1 MPKTIKATD
10 AVRSFSD
17 ILNSVKYR
25 HESYTITRGGKPA
38 AALVPVE
45 MHPARR
51 TLRELKAVLNNLPR
65 LGKDAEGFLRDI
77 EEGIRKQPPLPEKTS
92 WE

>member
-10 AVRSFSD
+10 AVRAFSE
-17 ILNSVKYR
+17 ILNSVKYQGER
-25 HESYTITRGGKPA
+25 YTIIRGGKPA

-45 MHPARR
+45 TAPVQK
-51 TLRELKAVLNNLPR
+51 TLRDLPELIKSLPK
-65 LGKDAEGFLRDI
+65 LGDDVDRFMSDI
-77 EEGIRKQPPLPEKTS
+77 EEAVCKQPSLSEKTA

>member
-1 MPKTIKATD
+1 MPKIIKATD

-25 HESYTITRGGKPA
+25 HESYTIIRGGKPA
-38 AALVPVE
+38 ASLVPVE
-45 MHPARR
+45 TSPVRK
-51 TLRELKAVLNNLPR
+51 TLRELKTVLSNLPR
-65 LGKDAEGFLRDI
+65 LGNDAEDFLLDI
-77 EEGIRKQPPLPEKTS
+77 EEGVRNQPHVPERAA

>member
-10 AVRSFSD
+10 AVRAFSD

-25 HESYTITRGGKPA
+25 HESFTILRGGKPA
-38 AALVPVE
+38 AALVPIDAA
-45 MHPARR
+45 PIQR
-51 TLRELKAVLNNLPR
+51 TLRDLPGLLKSLPK
-65 LGKDAEGFLRDI
+65 LGDDVDQFMSDV
-77 EEGIRKQPPLPEKTS
+77 EEAMRMQPHVPEKMA

>member
-1 MPKTIKATD
+1 MHRTIKATE
-10 AVRSFSD
+10 AVRAFSE

-25 HESYTITRGGKPA
+25 HESYTIIRGGKPA

-45 MHPARR
+45 ASSVQKTLGDLPA
-51 TLRELKAVLNNLPR
+51 LIKSLPK
-65 LGKDAEGFLRDI
+65 LGADIERFMKDI
-77 EEGIRKQPPLPEKTS
+77 EESIRKQPHIPENTA

>member
-10 AVRSFSD
+10 AVRAFSD

-25 HESYTITRGGKPA
+25 HESYTIVRGGKPA

-45 MHPARR
+45 TAPLPK
-51 TLRELKAVLNNLPR
+51 TLGELKTILGNIPS
-65 LGKDAEGFLRDI
+65 LGKDAERFLHDI
-77 EEGIRKQPPLPEKTS
+77 EEGMRNQPRVPEGTT

>member
-10 AVRSFSD
+10 AVRTFSE

-25 HESYTITRGGKPA
+25 HESYTIIRGGKPA
-38 AALVPVE
+38 AALVPIE
-45 MHPARR
+45 TSPARK
-51 TLRELKAVLNNLPR
+51 TLRELKAALSHLPR
-65 LGKDAEGFLRDI
+65 LGKDAESFLHDI
-77 EEGIRKQPPLPEKTS
+77 EEGMRMQPRVPEKTA

>member
-10 AVRSFSD
+10 AVRDFSE

-25 HESYTITRGGKPA
+25 GESYTIIRGGKPA
-38 AALVPVE
+38 AALVPIE
-45 MHPARR
+45 TGIRPKTLKDLR
-51 TLRELKAVLNNLPR
+51 TVLGSLPR
-65 LGKDAEGFLRDI
+65 LGKEAISFLDDI
-77 EEGIRKQPPLPEKTS
+77 EEAVHMQPLLPEKST

>member
-1 MPKTIKATD
+1 MAKTIKATD
-10 AVRSFSD
+10 AVRTFSD

-25 HESYTITRGGKPA
+25 HESYTIVRGGKPA

-45 MHPARR
+45 TSPMRK
-51 TLRELKAVLNNLPR
+51 TLRELKAVLSNLPR
-65 LGKDAEGFLRDI
+65 LGKDAESFLHDI
-77 EEGIRKQPPLPEKTS
+77 EEGLRNQPHVPDRTT